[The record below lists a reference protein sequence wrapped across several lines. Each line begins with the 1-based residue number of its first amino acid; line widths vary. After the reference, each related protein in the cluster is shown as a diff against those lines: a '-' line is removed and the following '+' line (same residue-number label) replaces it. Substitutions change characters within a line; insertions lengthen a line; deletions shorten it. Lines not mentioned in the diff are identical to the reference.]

1 MGAFADATDPL
12 SDLSKDDTNQASGDD
27 LKAAIEDANWRVQAV
42 NWVYEQVTGQ
52 NLVETLIAP
61 ITGDFAKIEQNAEA
75 WGKVGGALAGIRE
88 NLNTGISELRETWD
102 GDGANALETLLVG
115 TWTVAL
121 EADARVA
128 DLISSGFQKA
138 ADTSRQMCDKALE
151 LVEKLVN
158 RLIETALTGWI
169 PVAGWANVVRQVIK
183 CIDIVMAVLAIFEA
197 LQQMYQGVMQLIESI
212 KSTGT
217 SLMKIKDVRSLGD
230 AVELGYE
237 VTENASG
244 AVDAA
249 GQVSD
254 GFNQARGGVSDVRST
269 ASSFG
274 DNGSGG
280 GGSGG
285 DSTGAG
291 ASGDAGSGGS
301 GAADSGSGDSGYQ
314 TAMSGNL

>member
-12 SDLSKDDTNQASGDD
+12 SELNKDDTNQESGDD
-27 LKAAIEDANWRVQAV
+27 LKAAIEDAGWRVQAV

-61 ITGDFAKIEQNAEA
+61 ITGDFAKIEQNAGA
-75 WGKVGGALAGIRE
+75 WEKVGAALSGVRE

-102 GDGANALETLLVG
+102 GSGAAAFETLLVG

-121 EADARVA
+121 EADAKVA
-128 DLISSGFQKA
+128 ALISSGFQKA

-158 RLIETALTGWI
+158 RLIETAITGWI

-197 LQQMYQGVMQLIESI
+197 LRQMYQGVMQLIDSI

-230 AVELGYE
+230 AVELGFE
-237 VTENASG
+237 VTEEATG
-244 AVDAA
+244 VVDAA
-249 GQVSD
+249 GQISGGAANVRQSAGDVSS
-254 GFNQARGGVSDVRST
+254 GIQ
-269 ASSFG
+269 SFG
-274 DNGSGG
+274 GSGGDGGDSGGGSAGDGGGSGG
-280 GGSGG
+280 GGST
-285 DSTGAG
+285 S
-291 ASGDAGSGGS
+291 
-301 GAADSGSGDSGYQ
+301 SGSSDGSGYQ
-314 TAMSGNL
+314 TAMSGDL